1 MGPSKN
7 CGLWG
12 IMMGQSK
19 VITAT
24 NVPFW
29 WGILIMGEAMHVDWG
44 KWEFSALFFF
54 FNFVMKLKLLKK

>member
-1 MGPSKN
+1 
-7 CGLWG
+7 
-12 IMMGQSK
+12 MMGQSK

-54 FNFVMKLKLLKK
+54 FNFVMKLNCLRNEVY